1 MFNVREV
8 KGDGKKEKRGGGGG
22 GGGGGRKRGCY
33 LIIAKEEMRI

>member
-8 KGDGKKEKRGGGGG
+8 KGDGKKEKRGGG
-22 GGGGGRKRGCY
+22 RGCY